1 MYADHFRLEQY
12 IRFETEVVLV
22 EQQLDG
28 GGGWSVTSRKTTD
41 LYDSG
46 TEMFDAV
53 MVCAGINSYANMPTF
68 EGQDEF
74 KGHLMHSFQYRQ
86 ALNNLLSLVLCYLLS
101 TLCFKKSSPL

>member
-12 IRFETEVVLV
+12 IRFETEVMLV
-22 EQQLDG
+22 EQQLEG

-53 MVCAGINSYANMPTF
+53 MVCAGIHSYANMPSF

-74 KGHLMHSFQYRQ
+74 KGQLMHSVQYRQ
-86 ALNNLLSLVLCYLLS
+86 AALNNLYSLVVLC
-101 TLCFKKSSPL
+101 PIQ